1 MEQDPQATQYAPTF
15 TKLFEAL
22 YMYYEKS
29 KGLGNECVSLRS
41 NLDSMQYRLE
51 IAEKLTETD
60 ANTIEE
66 LKNQIQQSWKMADA
80 AHYREQVAQET
91 IDNLRKQNSD
101 LAAELDLKNKL
112 TQESTEE

>member
-1 MEQDPQATQYAPTF
+1 MYS
-15 TKLFEAL
+15 
-22 YMYYEKS
+22 YYEKS
-29 KGLGNECVSLRS
+29 REMENECTSLRN
-41 NLDSMQYRLE
+41 NLDSMQYKLE
-51 IAEKLTETD
+51 VAEKLAETD

-101 LAAELDLKNKL
+101 LEAELDLKNKL
-112 TQESTEE
+112 AQESTEE